1 MKNDIR
7 EQVRRYVGEHPV
19 LFFNLYRLRPR
30 YRDLLV
36 DRTTQLVIEGFPR
49 SGNTFAVVAFEQAQ
63 RRSVRIAHHLHMPAQ
78 VMRAARWR
86 IPTLVLIRNPADA
99 ALSLV
104 IREPW
109 ISIRQAMKHY
119 VSFYEKVAGYRS
131 AFVVGSFE
139 EVIQD
144 YGAVLE
150 RVNTRFGTRFSLFDH
165 SRGNVERVYSQIE
178 ERHRARRDGGL
189 DERRIARP
197 SAVKAGMKE
206 SLKEELQAPHLK
218 ELIARAEAVYE
229 DLVAARTGMVVPHST
244 MDE

>member
-1 MKNDIR
+1 MKNYMR
-7 EQVRRYVGEHPV
+7 EQARRYVGEHPF
-19 LFFNLYRLRPR
+19 LFDNLYRLRPR
-30 YRDLLV
+30 YRNLLV

-63 RRSVRIAHHLHMPAQ
+63 RKSVRIAHHLHMPAH

-86 IPTLVLIRNPADA
+86 IPTLVLIRRPTDA
-99 ALSLV
+99 VLSLV
-104 IREPW
+104 IREPQ

-150 RVNTRFGTRFSLFDH
+150 RVNERFGTRFSLFDH
-165 SRGNVERVYSQIE
+165 SKDHVEGVFSHIE
-178 ERHRARRDGGL
+178 ERQRARRGGRL
-189 DERRIARP
+189 DEMRIARP
-197 SAVKAGMKE
+197 SAARAGMKDLLE
-206 SLKEELQAPHLK
+206 KKLQAPQMRKLT
-218 ELIARAEAVYE
+218 ARAEALYE
-229 DLVAARTGMVVPHST
+229 EFVVASTGKVVPHSAV
-244 MDE
+244 DE

>member
-1 MKNDIR
+1 MKDDLR
-7 EQVRRYVGEHPV
+7 EQVRRYVGEHPF
-19 LFFNLYRLRPR
+19 LFFNFYSLRPR

-63 RRSVRIAHHLHMPAQ
+63 RESVRIAHHLHMPAQ

-86 IPTLVLIRNPADA
+86 IPTLVLIRKPTDA
-99 ALSLV
+99 VLSLV
-104 IREPW
+104 VRERR
-109 ISIRQAMKHY
+109 ISIRQAIKHY

-131 AFVVGSFE
+131 AFIVGSFE
-139 EVIQD
+139 EVTQD

-150 RVNTRFGTRFSLFDH
+150 RLNAKFGTRFLLFDH
-165 SRGNVERVYSQIE
+165 STENVECVFSHIE
-178 ERHRARRDGGL
+178 ERHRARRGGGL

-206 SLKEELQAPHLK
+206 SLMQELQGPRVS
-218 ELIARAEAVYE
+218 ELTARAEAVYK
-229 DLVAARTGMVVPHST
+229 DLVTASTVVPHST
-244 MDE
+244 VDE

>member
-1 MKNDIR
+1 MMDDIS
-7 EQVRRYVGEHPV
+7 EQVRRYAGEHPF
-19 LFFNLYRLRPR
+19 LFFNFYRLRPR

-86 IPTLVLIRNPADA
+86 IPTLVLMRKPADA
-99 ALSLV
+99 VLSLV
-104 IREPW
+104 IREPR

-144 YGAVLE
+144 YGTVLE
-150 RVNTRFGTRFSLFDH
+150 RVNAKFGTRFSLFDH
-165 SRGNVERVYSQIE
+165 SKDNVAGVFSHIE

-189 DERRIARP
+189 DEKRIARP
-197 SAVKAGMKE
+197 SAGKAEMKE
-206 SLKEELQAPHLK
+206 LLKNELQAPQVK
-218 ELIARAEAVYE
+218 ELTARAEAIYN
-229 DLVAARTGMVVPHST
+229 DLVIAST
-244 MDE
+244 AKVAPRSTVDE